1 MSDRSDVVAGLH
13 DYTIAALHDASCLRR
28 NILMSAHRAVESP
41 FPFVTLVCGIG
52 QPSAFDQYGPCAWL
66 ALSSDAGQKRAIVS
80 CVWLALSG
88 DVRHRVCM

>member
-1 MSDRSDVVAGLH
+1 
-13 DYTIAALHDASCLRR
+13 
-28 NILMSAHRAVESP
+28 MSAHRAVESP

-52 QPSAFDQYGPCAWL
+52 QPSAFDPYGPCAWL